1 MAKRHVVPNPGGGW
15 DVKAP
20 GAKRASG
27 HHTTQVEAERRAK
40 EIVGNEGGGEV
51 VIHRPD
57 GRIRDSDTVKPG
69 NDPNPPRD
77 TRH

>member
-1 MAKRHVVPNPGGGW
+1 MAKRHVVPNRDGGW

-20 GAKRASG
+20 GAKRASS
-27 HHTTQVEAERRAK
+27 HHTTQADAERRAK
-40 EIVGNEGGGEV
+40 KIVGKRAAASV

-57 GRIRDSDTVKPG
+57 GRIRDADTATPG